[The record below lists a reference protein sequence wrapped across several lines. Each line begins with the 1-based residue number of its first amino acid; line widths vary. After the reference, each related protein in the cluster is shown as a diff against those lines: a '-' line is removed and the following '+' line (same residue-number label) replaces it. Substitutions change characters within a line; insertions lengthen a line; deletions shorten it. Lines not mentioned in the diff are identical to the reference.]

1 MEQVFT
7 VTGMTCG
14 HCEKAVSQSLQTLD
28 PLAQV
33 QINRTEQR
41 VTVQSTLARDALRQ
55 AIEGEGYTVA
65 SA

>member
-1 MEQVFT
+1 MEHAFT

-14 HCEKAVSQSLQTLD
+14 HCEQAVSQSIQALD

-33 QINRTEQR
+33 QINRPEQR
-41 VTVQSTLARDALRQ
+41 VTVHSTLTRDALRQ
-55 AIEGEGYTVA
+55 AIEDEGYTVA